1 MCIYFNPKIDEISEK
16 ELENAGQAAVDYED
30 ENEEDEEE
38 EEYISDE
45 DSMTEEEEEVCLGL
59 NSLNKILSL
68 LGEDELLERTWSQLC
83 VVKKLKVIDIII
95 NLDLIMEMEDISEKG
110 KEAMTHVRAIFEG
123 KSDEIFEC
131 DGKCSGC
138 DHEDEEGNEEYFSN
152 VDSKS
157 VSQEEVETLNDFN
170 RLISMLGED
179 EILEETWAQLSD
191 VKKQEV
197 VDIICHLDLET
208 EMEDVSVSEKGKE
221 AMAHVRA
228 ILERKSERSFEFDG
242 NVRVFDQAAVDHE
255 EMKYLKGFQRIS
267 SIVGVDELML
277 EETWSQLCVIK
288 KKEVFDIIL
297 SLNLEIDIKDMSEE
311 MKEAIAL
318 AVACVRA
325 IIEGMSAGITSEE
338 PF

>member
-1 MCIYFNPKIDEISEK
+1 MCIYFNPRIDEISEK
-16 ELENAGQAAVDYED
+16 ELENAGQAAVDHEE
-30 ENEEDEEE
+30 ENEEDYEEE
-38 EEYISDE
+38 EDISDE
-45 DSMTEEEEEVCLGL
+45 DSLFASAEEVPGLMGL

-68 LGEDELLERTWSQLC
+68 LGEDELLEGTWSQLC

-95 NLDLIMEMEDISEKG
+95 NLDLLMEMEDMSEKG
-110 KEAMTHVRAIFEG
+110 KEAMAHVRAILEG
-123 KSDEIFEC
+123 KSDETFEC

-138 DHEDEEGNEEYFSN
+138 DHEDEEGKEEYFSN
-152 VDSKS
+152 GDSKA
-157 VSQEEVETLNDFN
+157 VTEKEVETLKDFN
-170 RLISMLGED
+170 RVISMLGED
-179 EILEETWAQLSD
+179 EVLEETWAQLSD

-221 AMAHVRA
+221 AMAHVKA

-297 SLNLEIDIKDMSEE
+297 NLQPRD
-311 MKEAIAL
+311 
-318 AVACVRA
+318 
-325 IIEGMSAGITSEE
+325 
-338 PF
+338 